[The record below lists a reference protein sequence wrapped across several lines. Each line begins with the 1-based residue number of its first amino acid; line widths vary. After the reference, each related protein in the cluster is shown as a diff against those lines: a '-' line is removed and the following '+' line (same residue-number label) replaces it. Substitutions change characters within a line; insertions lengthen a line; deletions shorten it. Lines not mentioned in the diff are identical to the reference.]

1 MFKIEK
7 NIPIPARSHGRN
19 SKYSVMLEM
28 EDGDSI
34 VFRTGNEGTYAQNFA
49 KKKGIRT
56 VRRAQSDRI
65 QSPLS
70 LLLMSGRNEWG
81 RIITLRP
88 N

>member
-34 VFRTGNEGTYAQNFA
+34 VFRTGNEATYAQNFA

-56 VRRAQSDRI
+56 VRRAQSDGKIRVWREDRAAFYER
-65 QSPLS
+65 Q
-70 LLLMSGRNEWG
+70 R
-81 RIITLRP
+81 
-88 N
+88 